1 MWAGERESGGDFG
14 GQNDNTVTPT
24 SIATPLKS
32 GGKKWREREK
42 ECGSK
47 KGSKREKG
55 VEREREAC
63 RGIRKKAE
71 KVEEWD
77 KKGSED

>member
-42 ECGSK
+42 ECGSM

-55 VEREREAC
+55 VERERH
-63 RGIRKKAE
+63 
-71 KVEEWD
+71 VEE
-77 KKGSED
+77 